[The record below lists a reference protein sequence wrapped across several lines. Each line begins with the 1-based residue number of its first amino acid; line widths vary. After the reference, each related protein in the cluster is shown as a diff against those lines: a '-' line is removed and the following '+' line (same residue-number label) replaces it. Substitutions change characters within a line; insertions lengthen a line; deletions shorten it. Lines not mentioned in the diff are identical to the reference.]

1 MLADQNNRDIFY
13 KDPQLF
19 VTQAAVDRQVDD
31 IAFTLGVERSGL
43 NVVRDTEKMSA
54 RNYHL

>member
-1 MLADQNNRDIFY
+1 MLADQRNRDIFY

-19 VTQAAVDRQVDD
+19 VTQAVVDRQVDD
-31 IAFTLGVERSGL
+31 LAFTLGVERSGL
-43 NVVRDTEKMSA
+43 NVVREMMSA